1 MAVTKIR
8 KISSTILLILLA
20 ISVVVCGVFFL
31 GGKTVEP
38 ETGNT
43 NYHQTG
49 LLLFLMYGLGLLTL
63 LITIVFSLI
72 SFAKGFKTNRK
83 RAITNL
89 TMILALVTILVITY
103 VIGDGTPLV
112 GVHEDSLEFNTPG
125 WLKTIDMCLYSIYAL
140 FGITIIALVAGAIR
154 KAFVK

>member
-8 KISSTILLILLA
+8 KISSTILWVLLA

-49 LLLFLMYGLGLLTL
+49 ILLFLVYGLGILTL
-63 LITIVFSLI
+63 LTTIVFSLL
-72 SFAKGFKTNRK
+72 SFIKGFKTNRK

-89 TMILALVTILVITY
+89 VMILCLLAILLITY
-103 VIGDGTPLV
+103 ALGDGTPLV
-112 GVHEDSLEFNTPG
+112 GVHEDSVEFNTSG

-140 FGITIIALVAGAIR
+140 FGLTIIALIAGAIR